1 MCVVL
6 AFVLKFIAHTAILNA
21 YLNMMAELMGFADRQ
36 FFSVSECVLNKQSS
50 YSLPLLTGMVDMYH
64 IFLLLSKVEL
74 ACPRLDTLLCLS

>member
-36 FFSVSECVLNKQSS
+36 FFSVSECVS
-50 YSLPLLTGMVDMYH
+50 
-64 IFLLLSKVEL
+64 
-74 ACPRLDTLLCLS
+74 